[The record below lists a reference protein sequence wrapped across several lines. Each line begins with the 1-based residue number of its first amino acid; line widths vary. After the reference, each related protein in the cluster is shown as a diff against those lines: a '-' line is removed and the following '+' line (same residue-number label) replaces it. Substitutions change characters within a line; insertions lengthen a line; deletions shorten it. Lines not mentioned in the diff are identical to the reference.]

1 MGRSILPLT
10 VWVALCGCGA
20 SLSAAPPSPLPAGP
34 SFRLE
39 TEIYQD
45 QANEPVSRHKILFD
59 SGVIYDLQEH
69 GGHVQT
75 VFDPARQR
83 VILLDTKAQVQAEV
97 STQHLIDVTAQLSVA
112 ARQQGKTE
120 TFGLDAVV
128 SSDNDQYWIAFGS
141 CQYQTT
147 TQTVSRPE
155 LATAYHELTVWAA
168 RLNVLRRLGAP
179 PFARMTLG
187 EKLAADGR
195 LPLDLTLTIDQ
206 GVSKQHYRAHHL
218 VLEKLSELDR
228 RAIETV
234 GDQLASFRKVA
245 IDDFPSEP

>member
-1 MGRSILPLT
+1 MAMWI
-10 VWVALCGCGA
+10 ALCGSPTILA
-20 SLSAAPPSPLPAGP
+20 AAPPSSLPSGP
-34 SFRLE
+34 SFRME

-45 QANEPVSRHKILFD
+45 KANEPATRHKILFD
-59 SGVIYDLQEH
+59 SGVIYDLQEQ

-83 VILLDTKAQVQAEV
+83 VILLDTQTQVQAEV
-97 STQHLIDVTAQLSVA
+97 STQLLIDVTAQLAVA
-112 ARQQGKTE
+112 ARQQKKTE
-120 TFGLDAVV
+120 SFGLDAVV
-128 SSDNDQYWIAFGS
+128 HADDDRYSIAFGS
-141 CQYQTT
+141 CQYETT

-155 LATAYHELTVWAA
+155 LAKAYHELTVWAA

-206 GVSKQHYRAHHL
+206 GGKQHHYRAHHL

-228 RAIETV
+228 QAIETV
-234 GDQLASFRKVA
+234 GAQLASYRKIA
-245 IDDFPSEP
+245 IEDFPSEP

>member
-1 MGRSILPLT
+1 MRRSIRLLA
-10 VWVALCGCGA
+10 VWVAWCGCSM
-20 SLSAAPPSPLPAGP
+20 SLLAAPPSTLPSGP

-45 QANEPVSRHKILFD
+45 KANEPVARHKILFD
-59 SGVIYDLQEH
+59 AGVIYDLQEH

-112 ARQQGKTE
+112 ARQQGKAE
-120 TFGLDAVV
+120 AFGLDAIV
-128 SSDNDQYWIAFGS
+128 SSDNEQYAIGFGS
-141 CQYQTT
+141 CQYHTT
-147 TQTVSRPE
+147 TQAVSRPE
-155 LATAYHELTVWAA
+155 LAAAYHELTVWAA

-179 PFARMTLG
+179 PFARMALG

-206 GVSKQHYRAHHL
+206 GGSQQHYRAHHL

-245 IDDFPSEP
+245 IEEFPSEP